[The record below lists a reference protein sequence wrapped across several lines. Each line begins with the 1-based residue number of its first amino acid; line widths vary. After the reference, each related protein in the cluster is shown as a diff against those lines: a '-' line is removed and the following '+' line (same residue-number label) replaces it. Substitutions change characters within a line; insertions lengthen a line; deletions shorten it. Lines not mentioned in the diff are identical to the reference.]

1 MDHQMQNMEIV
12 IREYLV
18 KKQYKKKTI
27 LNLQL
32 FTFHPDEKIIF

>member
-18 KKQYKKKTI
+18 KKQYKKNNHTEPT
-27 LNLQL
+27 
-32 FTFHPDEKIIF
+32 TFHISSR